1 MARMVRGSVT
11 IARARGKECG
21 RGCGDNRTLSAWSL
35 CGAQKRVIVSARILD
50 TAAARPGIAY
60 ACGPPPRQKRGASR
74 RRTLQRPE
82 KAPSCLRQDAG
93 VRERIL
99 GETDEHGYRKEQ
111 DGSVE
116 CDGARVW
123 AAGR

>member
-1 MARMVRGSVT
+1 MARMVRGRVT
-11 IARARGKECG
+11 IARARGKERG
-21 RGCGDNRTLSAWSL
+21 RGCGDNRTLSARSL

-50 TAAARPGIAY
+50 TQRL
-60 ACGPPPRQKRGASR
+60 RGRGLLTRAVHLR

-82 KAPSCLRQDAG
+82 KEPSCLRQDG
-93 VRERIL
+93 GIRERIL

-123 AAGR
+123 AAGRADCCG